1 MSESRNPRGQTT
13 AEATSGVVWV
23 ATALA
28 GASLVLVVV
37 NMVLALGNE
46 QARTAVNARQQFI
59 NQNAQAGSLD
69 SALIRALVG
78 EAVNNGNAEI
88 QALLTRAGV
97 NYAPNAPAAA
107 GAGEAPS
114 PTAPAPAEP
123 SGTAAPAAPP
133 AGKP

>member
-1 MSESRNPRGQTT
+1 MSEVRSPRGPTT

-28 GASLVLVVV
+28 AASLVLVVV

-46 QARTAVNARQQFI
+46 QARTEANARQQFI
-59 NQNAQAGSLD
+59 SQNGQAGSLD
-69 SALIRALVG
+69 NALIRALVG
-78 EAVNNGNAEI
+78 EAVNNNNTEI

-97 NYAPNAPAAA
+97 NYAPNPPAPA
-107 GAGEAPS
+107 GAGAAPG
-114 PTAPAPAEP
+114 PTPTEPSAAAPAP
-123 SGTAAPAAPP
+123 PP

>member
-23 ATALA
+23 VTALA
-28 GASLVLVVV
+28 AASLVLVVV

-46 QARTAVNARQQFI
+46 QTRTAVNARQQFI

-69 SALIRALVG
+69 NALIRALVG

-97 NYAPNAPAAA
+97 TYAPNPPAAA
-107 GAGEAPS
+107 GAGETPS
-114 PTAPAPAEP
+114 PTAPASAEP
-123 SGTAAPAAPP
+123 SGAAAPAAPP